1 MVSLIDDLLMQGSEP
16 TSKLLGRA
24 QGLYTSTG
32 QEEAHLLIALTFSF
46 EGDKYNENTLAMVRK
61 NAFLEQV

>member
-1 MVSLIDDLLMQGSEP
+1 MVSLIDDLLMQGSKP

-24 QGLYTSTG
+24 QGLYASTG
-32 QEEAHLLIALTFSF
+32 QEEAHLLIALTLYF
-46 EGDKYNENTLAMVRK
+46 EGDKYNDNALTMVRK